1 MEKILQEAKAK
12 VNKMEE
18 ELVIAQLEKQ
28 KFLELEKEL
37 ELTKTE
43 LNKSNSISQSSAQD
57 SKTEISSQVG
67 THVYML
73 YSFIYLFFTA

>member
-1 MEKILQEAKAK
+1 
-12 VNKMEE
+12 MEE

-43 LNKSNSISQSSAQD
+43 LIKSNSISQSVVQD
-57 SKTEISSQVG
+57 PKTEISSQEG
-67 THVYML
+67 TRVRFRH
-73 YSFIYLFFTA
+73 SIYLFFTA

>member
-1 MEKILQEAKAK
+1 
-12 VNKMEE
+12 MEE

-43 LNKSNSISQSSAQD
+43 LIKSNSISQSVVQD
-57 SKTEISSQVG
+57 PKTEISSQEG
-67 THVYML
+67 TRVCFRH
-73 YSFIYLFFTA
+73 SIYLFFTA